1 MSVRNN
7 RSDER
12 GEGRLGFLFALFVVA
27 AIGYFVAKSAPL
39 YVHKVQFQ
47 DAVTE
52 TVRMA
57 VLRNLSEGDVRSRL
71 TMKISELEIPR
82 DAKIE
87 VKRTG
92 KVVVA
97 RVTYTQEIVLP
108 FYTYNWPVDIQAQET
123 GL

>member
-1 MSVRNN
+1 MSVRHN

-12 GEGRLGFLFALFVVA
+12 GEGRIGFLFALFVVA

-52 TVRMA
+52 TVRIA
-57 VLRNLSEGDVRSRL
+57 VLRNLSESDVRSRL
-71 TMKISELEIPR
+71 TMKVSELEIPR

-108 FYTYNWPVDIQAQET
+108 FYTYNWPVDIQAQ
-123 GL
+123 